1 MCEYN
6 FGRSP
11 MEFKDFIGMLHFAIN
26 TAVFENIQT
35 KQVQVSLTC
44 STMVVVVKD
53 YSWCI

>member
-1 MCEYN
+1 MSN

-44 STMVVVVKD
+44 STMIVVVKD